1 VSVRVTI
8 PTQLR
13 SLTAGSAEV
22 NASGDTV
29 LEIIDSLEQAHP
41 GLRERL
47 LDESGALRR
56 FVNVYLDEEDVRFLN
71 GLSTEVRPGAR
82 VSIIPAVAG
91 GGLRLRSA
99 LPTPKI

>member
-1 VSVRVTI
+1 MSVTVTI

-13 SLTAGSAEV
+13 SLTDGSSTV
-22 NASGDTV
+22 DASGGTV
-29 LEIIDSLEQAHP
+29 QEVIDSLEQAHP

-47 LDESGALRR
+47 LDDSGALRR

-91 GGLRLRSA
+91 GSA
-99 LPTPKI
+99 A